1 MTYGLLKKGHNS
13 LCEITNPISQY
24 CIMQTFQPTINGL
37 EQDYLLQETDTDFL
51 DDLTYDNKINM
62 RL

>member
-1 MTYGLLKKGHNS
+1 
-13 LCEITNPISQY
+13 
-24 CIMQTFQPTINGL
+24 MQTFQPTINGL